1 MLRLAKRNFSDITRT
16 ILDNK
21 IAVLSLTGKYNA
33 LSKNMMD
40 EFQSNIEEIE
50 SNKELRVVVLQS
62 AHPKVFCAGADL
74 KERIGMSEQ
83 DVKAYVTRLRDTFH
97 RFSKIKI
104 PTIAAINGFA
114 LGGGLELA
122 LACDIRLATKSST
135 IGLTETA
142 LGIIPGAGGSQ
153 RLTRVIGASKA
164 KELIFTASKLTAEE
178 SLALGII
185 NHLVENV
192 SELEKK
198 YLELSHKICKNAPLA
213 VRTAKAAI
221 DEGESL
227 EIRKALD
234 LESEKYEIVLKSS
247 DRIEGLKAFVEKRD
261 PNYLGK

>member
-1 MLRLAKRNFSDITRT
+1 MLRQIKRQFSEITRT
-16 ILDNK
+16 IIDNK
-21 IAVLSLTGKYNA
+21 IAVLTLTGKYNA
-33 LSKNMMD
+33 LSKNLMD
-40 EFQSNIEEIE
+40 EFQSNIEIIE
-50 SNKELRVVVLQS
+50 SSKELRVVVLKS

-83 DVKAYVTRLRDTFH
+83 DVKAYVTRLRDTFY
-97 RFSKIKI
+97 RFSKIRI

-122 LACDIRLATKSST
+122 LSCDIRLATKIST

-153 RLTRVIGASKA
+153 RLTRVVGASKA
-164 KELIFTASKLTAEE
+164 KELIFTATKLTGEE
-178 SLALGII
+178 SFKLGII
-185 NHLVENV
+185 NHLLENE

-198 YLELSHKICKNAPLA
+198 YLEIAHKICKNAPLA
-213 VRTAKAAI
+213 VVTAKTAI

-234 LESEKYEIVLKSS
+234 LESEKYDIVLKSS

-261 PNYLGK
+261 PNYTGK